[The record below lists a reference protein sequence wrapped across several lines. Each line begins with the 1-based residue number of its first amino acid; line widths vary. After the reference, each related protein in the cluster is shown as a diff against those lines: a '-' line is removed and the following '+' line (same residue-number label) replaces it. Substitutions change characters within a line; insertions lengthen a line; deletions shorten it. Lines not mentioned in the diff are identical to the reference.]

1 MDDWIQQTL
10 QSLGYFGIA
19 LLTLLET
26 VFPPI
31 PSELVLPLSGYLVAQ
46 GRLTLVGAIVAGTV
60 GAMVGALLLYG
71 LGRRYGEDRL
81 KDFARRHGRWL
92 TLSPRDVDR
101 VTRWFDRHGAWA
113 VFGCRMVPGLRS
125 LISIPAGVHRMPL
138 VPFVAAS
145 LLGTLIWTALLVYL
159 GKLAGDHFERIGEY
173 MGVGTKI
180 VVGVLVLAYVVRVLR
195 YRPDDA
201 R

>member
-1 MDDWIQQTL
+1 MDDWVQQTL

-31 PSELVLPLSGYLVAQ
+31 PSELVLPLGGYLVAQ
-46 GRLTLVGAIVAGTV
+46 GRLTLVGAIVAGTL
-60 GAMVGALLLYG
+60 GAMAGALLLYW
-71 LGRRYGEDRL
+71 LGSRYGEDRL

-101 VTRWFDRHGAWA
+101 VTQWFDRHGAWA

-138 VPFVAAS
+138 VPFITAS
-145 LLGTLIWTALLVYL
+145 LLGTLVWTAALVYL

-173 MGVGTKI
+173 LGTGTKF
-180 VVGVLVLAYVVRVLR
+180 VVGALVLAYVVRVLR
-195 YRPDDA
+195 YRPDAD
-201 R
+201 

>member
-1 MDDWIQQTL
+1 MDDWVQQTL

-46 GRLTLVGAIVAGTV
+46 GRLTLVGAIVAGTL
-60 GAMVGALLLYG
+60 GAMAGALLLYWLG
-71 LGRRYGEDRL
+71 LRYGEDRL
-81 KDFARRHGRWL
+81 KEFARRHGRWL
-92 TLSPRDVDR
+92 TLSPRDVER
-101 VTRWFDRHGAWA
+101 VTHWFDRHGAWA

-138 VPFVAAS
+138 VPFVVAS
-145 LLGTLIWTALLVYL
+145 LIGTLVWTAVLVWL

-173 MGVGTKI
+173 LGTGTKI
-180 VVGVLVLAYVVRVLR
+180 VVGALVLVYVVRVLR
-195 YRPDDA
+195 YRPGDG
-201 R
+201 

>member
-1 MDDWIQQTL
+1 MDDWVQQTL

-46 GRLTLVGAIVAGTV
+46 GRLTLVGAIVAGTL
-60 GAMVGALLLYG
+60 GAMAGALLLYWLG
-71 LGRRYGEDRL
+71 LRYGEDRL
-81 KDFARRHGRWL
+81 KEFARRHGRWL
-92 TLSPRDVDR
+92 TLSPRDVER
-101 VTRWFDRHGAWA
+101 VTHWFDRHGAWA

-138 VPFVAAS
+138 VPFVVAS
-145 LLGTLIWTALLVYL
+145 LLGTLVWTAVLVWL

-173 MGVGTKI
+173 LGTGTKI
-180 VVGVLVLAYVVRVLR
+180 VVGALVLVYVVRVLR
-195 YRPDDA
+195 YRPGDG
-201 R
+201 

>member
-1 MDDWIQQTL
+1 MDDWVQQTL

-46 GRLTLVGAIVAGTV
+46 GRLTLVGAIVAGTL
-60 GAMVGALLLYG
+60 GAMAGALLLYWLG
-71 LGRRYGEDRL
+71 LRYGEDRL

-92 TLSPRDVDR
+92 TLSPRDVER
-101 VTRWFDRHGAWA
+101 VTHWFDRHGAWA

-138 VPFVAAS
+138 VPFVVAS
-145 LLGTLIWTALLVYL
+145 LLGTLVWTAVLVWL

-173 MGVGTKI
+173 LGTGTKI
-180 VVGVLVLAYVVRVLR
+180 VVGALVLVYVVRVLR
-195 YRPDDA
+195 YRPGDG
-201 R
+201 

>member
-1 MDDWIQQTL
+1 MDDWVQQTL

-46 GRLTLVGAIVAGTV
+46 GRLTLVGAIVAATL
-60 GAMVGALLLYG
+60 GAMAGALLLYWLG
-71 LGRRYGEDRL
+71 LRYGEDRL
-81 KDFARRHGRWL
+81 KEFARRHGRWL
-92 TLSPRDVDR
+92 TLSPRDVER
-101 VTRWFDRHGAWA
+101 VTHWFDRHGAWA

-138 VPFVAAS
+138 VPFVVAS
-145 LLGTLIWTALLVYL
+145 LLGTLVWTAVLVWL

-173 MGVGTKI
+173 LGTGTKI
-180 VVGVLVLAYVVRVLR
+180 VVGALVLAYVVRVLR
-195 YRPDDA
+195 YRPDAD
-201 R
+201 